1 LPKYIKFT
9 SNPNDS
15 NVETLRQNIRLG
27 KLRKHDFSSKLEKV
41 EMKDILSKVYIPN
54 QDTTFF
60 VDSKVKANNRYL
72 GDQKIFTAEKL
83 AKLNYNS
90 IDLHH
95 LYSNATIDYK
105 DEVHHLPNEAKA
117 EKLDSNLIRY

>member
-1 LPKYIKFT
+1 
-9 SNPNDS
+9 
-15 NVETLRQNIRLG
+15 
-27 KLRKHDFSSKLEKV
+27 
-41 EMKDILSKVYIPN
+41 MKDILSKVYIPN